1 MTRYGKT
8 SHLSLVDVMQKSENF
23 FGPKG
28 LGLDIKEHTVA
39 RAAYEGGG
47 GYVVVAMTPAT
58 QGTEVEVDSRE
69 WDYQVEQF
77 LTKI

>member
-8 SHLSLVDVMQKSENF
+8 SQLSLVDVLQKSENF
-23 FGPKG
+23 SAPRGWGWLSRSVLSPAPLTK
-28 LGLDIKEHTVA
+28 
-39 RAAYEGGG
+39 GGG

-58 QGTEVEVDSRE
+58 QDTEVEVDSRE